1 MPARRPTTPSAP
13 ATAAPAPARFADV
26 RSHDRAIAHLR
37 RGWQTQR
44 LAHAFVFTGPSG
56 VGKRAVARALAA
68 ALHCEHVAAGASAD
82 AFDSCGTCNACR
94 TIAAGTHPDVRVID
108 GPLEGKRDV
117 SIEQVRELQRELG
130 FRSLSRHP
138 KVGIVDEAHLLTAQ
152 AQNALLKTLE
162 EPSGDSVLVL
172 IAVQQSALLPTIL
185 SRCQRVSFGP
195 LPTPDVVAILEQHGR
210 PAAEAR
216 ALAAYANGSPG
227 TALGLDEEFFGKRRR
242 ELLGALAG
250 LRGAGFKKLSDFAQ
264 TLAGEDKDPTA
275 VLALIA
281 SWHRDLMRR
290 AILGDEAELQ
300 NADLADVVGTPD
312 VERSLRNLE
321 TTYATIRALRQNA
334 NRNLTLTQMLMRLE

>member
-1 MPARRPTTPSAP
+1 MPPRRPPP
-13 ATAAPAPARFADV
+13 AADAEPVAIRFADV
-26 RSHDRAIAHLR
+26 RGHERAIAHLR
-37 RGWQTQR
+37 RGWQAKR

-56 VGKRAVARALAA
+56 VGKRMVARALAA
-68 ALHCEHVAAGASAD
+68 ALHCEAAAAGGD
-82 AFDSCGTCNACR
+82 AFDSCGVCNACR
-94 TIAAGTHPDVRVID
+94 TIAAGTHPDVRMID
-108 GPLEGKRDV
+108 GPLDGKRDV

-130 FRSLSRHP
+130 FRSLSPHP
-138 KVGIVDEAHLLTAQ
+138 KVGIVDQAHLLTVQ

-162 EPSGDSVLVL
+162 EPTGDSVLVL
-172 IAVQQSALLPTIL
+172 VAVQQSALLPTIL
-185 SRCQRVSFGP
+185 SRCQRVGFGP
-195 LPTPDVVAILEQHGR
+195 LPAAEVVAILERHGR
-210 PAAEAR
+210 SATEAR

-227 TALGLDEEFFGKRRR
+227 AALDLDTEFFGRRRR

-264 TLAGEDKDPTA
+264 TLANEDKDPTA

-281 SWHRDLMRR
+281 SWQRDLLRR
-290 AILGDEAELQ
+290 AVLGPEAELQ
-300 NADLADVVGTPD
+300 NADLADAVGTPD